1 MNLPACGRPASK
13 HEKNRCREG
22 PGFVERSSLRARRF
36 VGVHRESAGVASYV
50 TLLDPPPCG
59 FSRCSCR
66 RCRVCVLQ
74 FLGSKGRDQ
83 SLLVAP
89 DKIRENAA
97 FNMCNDRLV
106 RLVDRV
112 RAKTS
117 NETRQNRLVLVGCAF
132 ICRPGCEFRKVGTR
146 DELRKVTVRVKHE
159 NPLRKS

>member
-13 HEKNRCREG
+13 NEKNRCREG
-22 PGFVERSSLRARRF
+22 TGFELSAVHSALDVLSACIARAL
-36 VGVHRESAGVASYV
+36 GLASYV

-74 FLGSKGRDQ
+74 FLGSKEPEQ
-83 SLLVAP
+83 SLQVAP

-97 FNMCNDRLV
+97 FNMCNDPLV
-106 RLVDRV
+106 RLVYRV

-117 NETRQNRLVLVGCAF
+117 NETRQNLLVLVGCSF
-132 ICRPGCEFRKVGTR
+132 
-146 DELRKVTVRVKHE
+146 
-159 NPLRKS
+159 